1 MVVIKVFLADDRET
15 VLAYLRDELAD
26 KFEIAGTATN
36 GEEAVVG
43 VLRLAPD
50 VLVPRKAK

>member
-1 MVVIKVFLADDRET
+1 MVVIKVSLADDRET
-15 VLAYLRDELAD
+15 VLAYLTDELAD
-26 KFEIAGTATN
+26 KFEIAGTATD

-50 VLVPRKAK
+50 VLVPRKAR

>member
-26 KFEIAGTATN
+26 KFEIAGTVTN